1 LYDIGVITTV
11 PLFEGSDLFLEPD
24 VHHQLSALLRILL
37 RSNSSL
43 DFNEKIPGFTSF
55 YDL

>member
-1 LYDIGVITTV
+1 MCIITTV
-11 PLFEGSDLFLEPD
+11 PLFEGSDLFLEPQ
-24 VHHQLSALLRILL
+24 VHHHLSALLNILL

-43 DFNEKIPGFTSF
+43 DFNEKVPGLTSF